1 VFASATESGLRQWME
16 KDFAELN
23 YYEMLDIKP
32 DATALEIRGA
42 YNAALQMYQSDSLV
56 SYSFFSKEE
65 RSQILTLLEKAYF
78 TLINETQREKYN
90 NELTR
95 MGIIGVTEND
105 AAVKKG
111 PVNIFDINREK
122 DNAAMRKIHNAELKI
137 KVSQNQRIREIISR
151 QDISGADLKEIRNEL
166 GVPIEKIHQETKI
179 RLDYLNHIEADE
191 AKKLPS
197 AVFLKGFVK
206 AYLKSLY
213 IEPADE
219 ISARYMISLTHKY

>member
-1 VFASATESGLRQWME
+1 
-16 KDFAELN
+16 
-23 YYEMLDIKP
+23 
-32 DATALEIRGA
+32 
-42 YNAALQMYQSDSLV
+42 
-56 SYSFFSKEE
+56 
-65 RSQILTLLEKAYF
+65 
-78 TLINETQREKYN
+78 
-90 NELTR
+90 
-95 MGIIGVTEND
+95 MGIISVTEND
-105 AAVKKG
+105 AAVKKD

-137 KVSQNQRIREIISR
+137 KVSQNHRIREIISR
-151 QDISGADLKEIRNEL
+151 QDISGTDLKEIRNEL

-191 AKKLPS
+191 TKKLPA

-219 ISARYMISLTHKY
+219 ISARYMNSLTHKY